1 MIFYFIIII
10 FWQMNLL
17 ADDFPEISGCF
28 CEGGVIIGKL
38 KNPNYF
44 IKINKSKI
52 QIYEDGYFIYAFG
65 RKFAN
70 SFEISINGKKKKFGV
85 EKKKYKVELIN
96 GLPKSKVEPS
106 QKEINKIKKDQLK
119 IRESKKT
126 GQRKKLFEKKFII
139 PVKGRI
145 SGVYGSQRIL
155 NSKPRSPHKGID
167 IAAPLGTDIVAPSSG
182 VIKLSEDDMFF
193 TGKTVVMDHGLGL
206 ISIFAHLEDINVS
219 VGDKIN
225 RGEKLGTVGMTGR
238 ASGPHLHWGIY
249 LNETSVDP
257 MSVLNFELN

>member
-1 MIFYFIIII
+1 MIIYFIILL
-10 FWQMNLL
+10 FWQMDLS

-28 CEGGVIIGKL
+28 CEGGVITGKL
-38 KNPNYF
+38 KTLDNL
-44 IKINKSKI
+44 IKINQSKI
-52 QIYEDGYFIYAFG
+52 QIYEDGNFIYAFG
-65 RKFAN
+65 RKFDN
-70 SFEISINGKKKKFGV
+70 NFEISINGKKKRFDV

-106 QKEINKIKKDQLK
+106 QKEINKIKRDQLK
-119 IRESKKT
+119 IKQSKKT
-126 GQRKKLFEKKFII
+126 GQRKRLFEKKFIT

-167 IAAPLGTDIVAPSSG
+167 IAAPLGTDIIAPSSG

-193 TGKTVVMDHGLGL
+193 TGKTIIMDHGLGL
-206 ISIFAHLEDINVS
+206 ISIFAHLEEINVN

-225 RGEKLGTVGMTGR
+225 RGEKIGTVGMTGR
-238 ASGPHLHWGIY
+238 ASGPHLHWVIY

-257 MSVLNFELN
+257 MSVLHYELN